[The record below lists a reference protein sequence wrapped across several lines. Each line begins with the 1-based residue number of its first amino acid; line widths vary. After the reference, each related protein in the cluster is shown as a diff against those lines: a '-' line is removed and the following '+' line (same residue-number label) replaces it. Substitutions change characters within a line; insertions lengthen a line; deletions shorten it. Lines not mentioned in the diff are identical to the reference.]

1 MSSRGRGLLQ
11 SFLKEKE
18 KKEETI
24 KAEEKKSDES
34 EAKAAIPSAAA
45 GASTQLSA
53 STRSALG
60 RGRRLFSSSEEPKA
74 GTETITSGLE
84 RVSLSQET
92 RATRIKSE
100 QFEDVDTFKSEIKI
114 EKRETSVERQQVG
127 EPLGAKAISRG
138 RGKLAN
144 LKQAVKTLGGE
155 EERGEPS
162 PPPQPAPQMP
172 VVTSTFTEKLE
183 IREEVVKMKDIERM
197 SVTTERRSNPE
208 STTTPTRSVMQ
219 SVATT
224 ASESIGR
231 ALEELKVEH
240 IMRKEPV
247 KRMGEAGMPNQF
259 LTNYIRLKCK
269 NKGIYQYVVHFDPP
283 IESQRFRIKIV
294 HRLKEILGPVQ
305 LFDGFT
311 LFLPILLKEKTT
323 KVSTKYKELET
334 QISIQLTKILPPEQI
349 PPVVFNIIFK
359 NIMRELKMTRIGQ
372 HYFSQAKQIDVP
384 NHGLQIWPGYV
395 TAVHEFEDGLYLVLD
410 VAHKVLR
417 SQTCWHLMNDLHQA
431 HSANLSTFRQ
441 EVFNN
446 IVGNIIL
453 TKYNNRTYRVDDI
466 LWDSNPMTE
475 FNFAN
480 GGKISYYEYY
490 N

>member
-1 MSSRGRGLLQ
+1 
-11 SFLKEKE
+11 
-18 KKEETI
+18 
-24 KAEEKKSDES
+24 
-34 EAKAAIPSAAA
+34 
-45 GASTQLSA
+45 
-53 STRSALG
+53 
-60 RGRRLFSSSEEPKA
+60 
-74 GTETITSGLE
+74 
-84 RVSLSQET
+84 
-92 RATRIKSE
+92 
-100 QFEDVDTFKSEIKI
+100 
-114 EKRETSVERQQVG
+114 
-127 EPLGAKAISRG
+127 
-138 RGKLAN
+138 
-144 LKQAVKTLGGE
+144 
-155 EERGEPS
+155 
-162 PPPQPAPQMP
+162 
-172 VVTSTFTEKLE
+172 
-183 IREEVVKMKDIERM
+183 
-197 SVTTERRSNPE
+197 
-208 STTTPTRSVMQ
+208 MQ
-219 SVATT
+219 SVATS

-247 KRMGEAGMPNQF
+247 KRMGEAGAPNPF
-259 LTNYIRLKCK
+259 LTNYIRVKCK

-311 LFLPILLKEKTT
+311 LFLPILLKEKIT
-323 KVSTKYKELET
+323 KLSTKYKELET

-359 NIMRELKMTRIGQ
+359 NIMKELKMTRIGQ

-384 NHGLQIWPGYV
+384 NHALQIWPGYV

-417 SQTCWHLMNDLHQA
+417 SQTCWHLMNDLHHT
-431 HSANLSTFRQ
+431 HSSNLSTFRQ

-446 IVGNIIL
+446 IVGNIVL

-490 N
+490 K